1 MPIVSKIGRKSFKTN
16 VLFGGMYAFLIV
28 GAVTMIYPFLLML
41 SGSTKS
47 AVDIKYFD
55 AIPRFL
61 REDAWLYRKHIEA
74 LFNEQILDEN
84 MVYDEDTISFETLQM
99 PGGSDER
106 HADNLGSSFRA
117 RRGIS
122 AVIVNMADILRPS
135 RRTQDDRK
143 AKMPS
148 ATDSK
153 LVDQWEAFLKTQ
165 SLPAYAWYAGHFYA
179 PYSRT
184 IPSGLRSFK
193 TMLQEK
199 YGKEITGV
207 NREMGT
213 EFAGWNAVVC
223 RPNICLMRRNK
234 PDITKYAAAVDEF
247 KASLSLGWRYYYS
260 VEGFYRKLFLKSLYT
275 PDIANY
281 NKEHGTEYK
290 SWAEVRLPRS
300 WVENKGGQAKKDW
313 EDFVCNTL
321 ALQWIRADIS
331 ALPAYRAYLQARHD
345 KIENLN
351 RHYSKQYKSFDEIP
365 LIDEPPLSGLAL
377 SDWEGFINGWK
388 DSDTGVMHRA
398 PIESLRIYS
407 VEYLFRDYLREKY
420 KTIETVNRE
429 LRTCYN
435 SFAHIL
441 PPQRELHYRWFAGHK
456 RDLKWE
462 FATRNYK
469 TVADYML
476 FHGRGIVNTVI
487 YCTLAVIIALLVNP
501 LAAYALSRYKMPST
515 YKILLFLMA
524 TMAFPAMVTQIP
536 NFLMLRQ
543 LQLLNTFAALILPG
557 MANGYAIFL
566 LKGFF
571 DSLPRELYESAQ
583 LDGASEWTMFWSLTM
598 SLSKPILAVIALGAF
613 TGAYANFMFAFV
625 VCQDE
630 KMWTLM
636 VWLYQLQQMS
646 GQAVM
651 YASLIIAA
659 IPTFLI
665 FLFCQN
671 IIMRGI
677 VVPSEK

>member
-1 MPIVSKIGRKSFKTN
+1 MPIVSKIGRKTFKTN
-16 VLFGGMYAFLIV
+16 LLFAGMYVFLIV
-28 GAVTMIYPFLLML
+28 GGLTMIYPFMLML

-61 REDAWLYRKHIEA
+61 RDDAWLYRKHIEA

-84 MVYDEDTISFETLQM
+84 MIYDENAVSFETLQM
-99 PGGSDER
+99 PANINQNLTDE
-106 HADNLGSSFRA
+106 
-117 RRGIS
+117 
-122 AVIVNMADILRPS
+122 
-135 RRTQDDRK
+135 
-143 AKMPS
+143 
-148 ATDSK
+148 
-153 LVDQWEAFLKTQ
+153 WESFLKVQ
-165 SLPAYAWYAGHFYA
+165 SLPVYAWHAGHLNA

-193 TMLQEK
+193 KVLQEK
-199 YGKEITGV
+199 YGKDITDV
-207 NREMGT
+207 NRGLGT
-213 EFAGWNAVVC
+213 EFAGWNSVVC
-223 RPNICLMRRNK
+223 RPNVCLMRRNK
-234 PDITKYAAAVDEF
+234 PDISKYAAAVNEF
-247 KASLSLGWRYYYS
+247 KASLPLEWRYYYS
-260 VEGFYRKLFLKSLYT
+260 VEGFYKKMYLKSVYT
-275 PDIANY
+275 PDMENY
-281 NKEHGTEYK
+281 NREHGTKYS
-290 SWAEVRLPRS
+290 SWSEVRLARA
-300 WVENKGGQAKKDW
+300 WGENKGVKEKADW
-313 EDFVCNTL
+313 EDFARNTL
-321 ALQWIRADIS
+321 SLQWARVDSS
-331 ALPAYRAYLQARHD
+331 ALTAYRSYLQARHD
-345 KIENLN
+345 KIETLN
-351 RHYSKQYKSFDEIP
+351 RHYGTKYASFEEIP
-365 LIDEPPLSGLAL
+365 LIEEPPLSGLAL
-377 SDWEGFINGWK
+377 SDWGNFITGWK
-388 DSDTGVMHRA
+388 DPDCGAMHKA
-398 PIESLRIYS
+398 PVASLHIFS
-407 VEYLFRDYLREKY
+407 VEYLFRDHLQDKY
-420 KTIETVNRE
+420 KTLDALNRQ
-429 LRTCYN
+429 LKTDFR
-435 SFAHIL
+435 SFNDIV
-441 PPQRELHYRWFAGHK
+441 PPQRDLHYRWFLDHK
-456 RDLKWE
+456 REIKWD

-469 TVADYML
+469 TVAEYLL
-476 FHGRGIVNTVI
+476 FHGRGIINTVI
-487 YCTLAVIIALLVNP
+487 YCTLAVLLALLINP

-536 NFLMLRQ
+536 NFLMLRR
-543 LQLLNTFAALILPG
+543 LNLLNTFAALILPG

-583 LDGASEWTMFWSLTM
+583 LDGASEWTMFWQLTM

>member
-1 MPIVSKIGRKSFKTN
+1 MPIVSKIGRKSVKTN
-16 VLFGGMYAFLIV
+16 LFFGGMYVFLIA

-61 REDAWLYRKHIEA
+61 RDDLWLYRKQIEA
-74 LFNEQILDEN
+74 LFNEQILDAN
-84 MVYDEDTISFETLQM
+84 MIYDEDLVSFETL
-99 PGGSDER
+99 
-106 HADNLGSSFRA
+106 A
-117 RRGIS
+117 RPAGRDQ
-122 AVIVNMADILRPS
+122 APE
-135 RRTQDDRK
+135 
-143 AKMPS
+143 
-148 ATDSK
+148 K
-153 LVDQWEAFLKTQ
+153 LVDEWETFLQ
-165 SLPAYAWYAGHFYA
+165 AQPLPAYAWYAGHLSA

-184 IPSGLRSFK
+184 IPAGLRRFK
-193 TMLQEK
+193 AELRRVL
-199 YGKEITGV
+199 GKDIVEV
-207 NREMGT
+207 NRALGT
-213 EFAGWNAVVC
+213 EFAGWNSVVC
-223 RPNICLMRRNK
+223 QPNVCLMRWNK
-234 PDITKYAAAVDEF
+234 PDISKYAAAVDEF
-247 KASLSLGWRYYYS
+247 KTRLPLGWRYYFS
-260 VEGFYRKLFLKSLYT
+260 VEGFYKKLYLKSLY
-275 PDIANY
+275 PAGIANY
-281 NKEHGTEYK
+281 NREHGPAAYSSWREVHLTRA
-290 SWAEVRLPRS
+290 WAENPGAL
-300 WVENKGGQAKKDW
+300 EKKDW
-313 EDFVCNTL
+313 ENFARNTL
-321 ALQWIRADIS
+321 ALQWLRVEAS
-331 ALPAYRAYLQARHD
+331 ARPAYHAYLQARYA

-351 RHYSKQYKSFDEIP
+351 RYYGAKYNAFAEIP
-365 LIDEPPLSGLAL
+365 LIAEPPLAGLVL
-377 SDWEGFINGWK
+377 SDWEGFITGWK
-388 DSDTGVMHRA
+388 DPATGTMHQA
-398 PIESLRIYS
+398 PVAALRIYS
-407 VEYLFRDYLREKY
+407 VEFLFRDYLQAKY
-420 KTIETVNRE
+420 QTIQALNHE
-429 LRTCYN
+429 LGADYR
-435 SFAHIL
+435 SFAHVL
-441 PPQRELHYRWFAGHK
+441 PPQRALHDRWFQGHK
-456 RDLKWE
+456 PELCRE
-462 FATRNYK
+462 FVTRNYK
-469 TVADYML
+469 TVADYLL
-476 FHGRGIVNTVI
+476 FHGRGIINTVI
-487 YCTLAVIIALLVNP
+487 YCGLAVIIALLVNP
-501 LAAYALSRYKMPST
+501 LAAYALSRYKMPAT

-536 NFLMLRQ
+536 NFLMLRK
-543 LQLLNTFAALILPG
+543 LQLLNTFAALVLPG

-583 LDGASEWTMFWSLTM
+583 LDGAGEWTMFWQLTM